1 MNRRLLV
8 GFVTLLATAAAGFLP
23 AQAPR
28 GGGGGQPP
36 GAPISG
42 PAAGSASVR
51 LEDWGRLRTA
61 AAPLL
66 GWKVGVPATGFGRL
80 TFFEAAGK
88 ADVLGVAS
96 IEGFSTQKLSPEIP
110 KNLDYN
116 LAPGEVTAVKDR
128 LRALNL
134 RMPAYFIATIG
145 PDENASRKLFEFAK
159 NLGVETIV
167 SAPGPDSLPAI
178 DKLANE
184 FGINVALYNRSR
196 KETPAYWDP
205 KSMLAALEGRSKRIG
220 VCADIGYWMQEGI
233 KPLDALA
240 LVKDR
245 VIVLKLRDRTLSA
258 AKAAM
263 SRWAAA

>member
-1 MNRRLLV
+1 MRSRLLV
-8 GFVTLLATAAAGFLP
+8 GFVMLLAVAGAIVLF

-28 GGGGGQPP
+28 GGGSGAGQPP
-36 GAPISG
+36 AAPISG

-61 AAPLL
+61 ASPIL

-88 ADVLGVAS
+88 ADVLGVAN

-128 LRALNL
+128 LRALSL

-145 PDENASRKLFEFAK
+145 PDESTGRKLFEFAK
-159 NLGVETIV
+159 SLGVETIV
-167 SAPGPDSLPAI
+167 SAPLPSRWRRSTSWPTNSASTWRSTTAAAR
-178 DKLANE
+178 KLPLT
-184 FGINVALYNRSR
+184 G
-196 KETPAYWDP
+196 TPRACLPRWR
-205 KSMLAALEGRSKRIG
+205 AAASEWA
-220 VCADIGYWMQEGI
+220 CARTSATGWRRGSS
-233 KPLDALA
+233 PLDGLA
-240 LVKDR
+240 L
-245 VIVLKLRDRTLSA
+245 LKTD
-258 AKAAM
+258 
-263 SRWAAA
+263 